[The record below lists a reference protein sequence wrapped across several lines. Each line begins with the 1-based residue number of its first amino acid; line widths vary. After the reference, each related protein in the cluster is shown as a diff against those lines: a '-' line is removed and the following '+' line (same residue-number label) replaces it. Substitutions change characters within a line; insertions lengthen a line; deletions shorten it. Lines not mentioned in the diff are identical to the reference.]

1 MAYGYEQ
8 VGGFYEAG
16 VSYMPHKVWY
26 AMISMLILSPD
37 RVEGL
42 AEMTAVGLGLPT
54 SSFKDAG
61 TYG

>member
-1 MAYGYEQ
+1 MALLL
-8 VGGFYEAG
+8 
-16 VSYMPHKVWY
+16 
-26 AMISMLILSPD
+26 ILILSPN

-54 SSFKDAG
+54 SSFKEAG